1 MTIMKS
7 NKLNNSQTPNRV
19 KVSLRMNIVGHK
31 TLKMLETTRW
41 YSALNTLE
49 SIYTIVAIVFCP
61 IGR

>member
-7 NKLNNSQTPNRV
+7 NKLNNSQTSNRV

-31 TLKMLETTRW
+31 TSKMLETTRW
-41 YSALNTLE
+41 YSALNMLE